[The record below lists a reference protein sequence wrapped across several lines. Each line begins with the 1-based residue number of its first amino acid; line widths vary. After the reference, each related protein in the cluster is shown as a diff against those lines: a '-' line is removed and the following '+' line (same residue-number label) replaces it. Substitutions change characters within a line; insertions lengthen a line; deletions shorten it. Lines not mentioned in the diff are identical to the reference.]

1 LIYELTADLWTGIS
15 DAHPHIAPST
25 MEEQDASTEHDTHI
39 YNHPWSGTN
48 GYNTAPTI
56 LNQFANT
63 CNTQNVDE
71 YVVTSHWTP
80 NELFK

>member
-1 LIYELTADLWTGIS
+1 LIDELTADLWSGIS

-25 MEEQDASTEHDTHI
+25 MEEQNASTEHDTHI

-48 GYNTAPTI
+48 GYDAAPTVFH
-56 LNQFANT
+56 QFANT
-63 CNTQNVDE
+63 CNIREVDE
-71 YVVTSHWTP
+71 YGLTSLWTL